1 MEWPVSGSSMVE
13 DIAPERESSPHT
25 NALTTSVL
33 ISWPTAQGVNAK
45 TASRTAQPRL
55 VIVLFMDRET
65 LCPPLLVIC
74 VHYQAFT
81 PGSANWQNDQYLRD
95 LFLQCERPPRSE
107 ERRVGKECRFRWSPY

>member
-55 VIVLFMDRET
+55 VIVLFMDRVT
-65 LCPPLLVIC
+65 LFPPLLGMC
-74 VHYQAFT
+74 VHYQSFI
-81 PGSANWQNDQYLRD
+81 PGSAI
-95 LFLQCERPPRSE
+95 LQIEQFWRESLLECER
-107 ERRVGKECRFRWSPY
+107 